1 MKKSMSCLWSC
12 ETVVYT
18 ISISSQQA
26 HESTRLSITS
36 VKAEINTVCIDS
48 HPNMHGRFISTKP
61 QSEPSTLHPSNDSR
75 MHKLQSTQLTQ
86 LSFIHSPLS
95 SLAAPPLAGRH
106 PQAMQP
112 TGEAPDPLPPAWLI
126 PCQTSHPR
134 AAPPISDYS

>member
-12 ETVVYT
+12 QTVVYT

-36 VKAEINTVCIDS
+36 VKAEINNTVSIPIPTC
-48 HPNMHGRFISTKP
+48 ME
-61 QSEPSTLHPSNDSR
+61 SEPSTLHPSNDSR